1 MTLGELL
8 SRLEHT
14 LPLSPSGSALPTA
27 IRDRRVEGVAYDS
40 RRVTPGDVFVALPGQ
55 RFDGAAFAPEAVE
68 RGAIA
73 VVAQTES
80 PCEVTSPWLV
90 VSDARLAL
98 AVLAAAVFGDPSH
111 EMLVV
116 GITGTNGKTTTSC
129 LVQAMF
135 QKAGVSCGRAGTVGQ
150 GFGNVERA
158 SPRTTPEAADL
169 QALLRDMVDDG
180 CRASVIEVS
189 SHALSLRRVDELKFG
204 AAVFTNLSRD
214 HLDFHTDME
223 SYFLA
228 KRRLFEMLEDDA
240 FGIINLDDPHGEE
253 LVGCVPRSVTFA
265 VDRAADVTPADVTVS
280 LDGVTFDVHTPRGLL
295 HARSRLLGH
304 VTVYNVLA
312 AVTTCMALDL
322 PFAAI
327 EQGIFAVE
335 RVPGRCE
342 LASSRSDDV
351 TVVVDYAHT
360 DDALR
365 RLLQTLRLLTSGRL
379 ITVFGCGGD
388 RDRTKRP
395 LMGAVA
401 ARLSDRIVVTS
412 DNPRSEDPTAIIAEI
427 MRGVSGEIEASVPLT
442 VEDRGTAIRRAVAD
456 AHAGD
461 LVVIAGKGHE
471 KQQEVGD
478 RVLRFDDVEVARDA
492 LALRR
497 ANSHV

>member
-1 MTLGELL
+1 
-8 SRLEHT
+8 
-14 LPLSPSGSALPTA
+14 
-27 IRDRRVEGVAYDS
+27 
-40 RRVTPGDVFVALPGQ
+40 
-55 RFDGAAFAPEAVE
+55 
-68 RGAIA
+68 
-73 VVAQTES
+73 
-80 PCEVTSPWLV
+80 
-90 VSDARLAL
+90 
-98 AVLAAAVFGDPSH
+98 
-111 EMLVV
+111 
-116 GITGTNGKTTTSC
+116 
-129 LVQAMF
+129 
-135 QKAGVSCGRAGTVGQ
+135 
-150 GFGNVERA
+150 
-158 SPRTTPEAADL
+158 
-169 QALLRDMVDDG
+169 MVDDG

-223 SYFLA
+223 SYFFA

-327 EQGIFAVE
+327 EQGISAVE

-427 MRGVSGEIEASVPLT
+427 MRGVSGETEASVPLT